1 MHHIGFGARKLQI
14 NITFY
19 SSKLMKNP
27 IKNCFLRINVW
38 GSSLSATI
46 GLSAVLIAVA
56 ITGHAA
62 DYPKPIQDAVTHG
75 VKVLKTFPAA
85 SSLTGWVLSQ
95 GPDTSMVYTTPDGK
109 TLIVGELI
117 DENGQPLTKQYASKY
132 LPSPDYLASF
142 KQLERVD
149 VIAEGTLVKPK
160 TVLYVFFDANCPYC
174 HFTWQALQP
183 YENVGLQV
191 RWVPVALLGESSLPK
206 AVALMTAKDRVT
218 AFRVMQEGFVPG
230 KPTTAPI
237 SIPASP
243 AVAEAIKRNS
253 ALMEKFG
260 INGTPGIVWKDRS
273 GKIQIKGGMP
283 RLSELPLITDLPEQ
297 KIESP
302 GLQKFR

>member
-1 MHHIGFGARKLQI
+1 
-14 NITFY
+14 
-19 SSKLMKNP
+19 MKNP
-27 IKNCFLRINVW
+27 IQNCFLRTNVW
-38 GSSLSATI
+38 RSSTLAITSATAI
-46 GLSAVLIAVA
+46 LFAVA
-56 ITGHAA
+56 IQGHAA
-62 DYPKPIQDAVTHG
+62 DYPRPIQDAVAHG

-95 GPDTSMVYTTPDGK
+95 GLDTSMVYTTPDGK

-132 LPSPDYLASF
+132 LPAPDYSASF
-142 KQLERVD
+142 QQLERLD
-149 VIAEGTLVKPK
+149 VIAEGTLIKPK

-183 YENVGLQV
+183 YEHAGLQV
-191 RWVPVALLGESSLPK
+191 KWVPVAVLGESSLPK
-206 AVALMTAKDRVT
+206 AVALMTAKDRKT
-218 AFRVMQEGFVPG
+218 AFRAMQEGFVPG
-230 KPTTAPI
+230 KPTPAPT

-243 AVAEAIKRNS
+243 AIAEAIKRNG

-273 GKIQIKGGMP
+273 GKVQIKGGMP
-283 RLSELPLITDLPEQ
+283 RLSELPVMADLPEQ
-297 KIESP
+297 KIDSP